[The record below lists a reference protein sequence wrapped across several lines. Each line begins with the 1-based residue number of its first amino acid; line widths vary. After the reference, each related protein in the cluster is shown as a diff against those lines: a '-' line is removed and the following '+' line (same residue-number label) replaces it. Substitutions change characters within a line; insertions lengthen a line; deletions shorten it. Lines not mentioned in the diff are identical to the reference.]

1 MDPPKVEPL
10 DPEYEEAWNIASQFL
25 FEIMDRARLQ
35 KACGGKYY
43 LPGELAHFFDDL
55 KIPYER
61 GTKGRIKTDLKYA
74 NWRPV
79 RDLQRKISDHALGE
93 YKHLVGEAFIAK
105 HKKEVKQVGALAK
118 ELSEVAKPI
127 VENWKKEVPT
137 YYTERV
143 PSKESER
150 FLKELRSQVIN
161 PWNERVLKKKLE
173 TIPTLCLACGRPII
187 GRAENPHDRRPAL
200 YCTRE
205 CAKYGLK
212 MKLAEQLL
220 KKLAFR
226 GA

>member
-1 MDPPKVEPL
+1 V
-10 DPEYEEAWNIASQFL
+10 
-25 FEIMDRARLQ
+25 
-35 KACGGKYY
+35 
-43 LPGELAHFFDDL
+43 

-79 RDLQRKISDHALGE
+79 RDLQRKIFPRALAE

-150 FLKELRSQVIN
+150 FLKELRLQVIN
-161 PWNERVLKKKLE
+161 PWNNTVLKQKLE
-173 TIPTLCLACGRPII
+173 TIPTLCRACGRPII
-187 GRAENPHDRRPAL
+187 GRAENPHDRRQL
-200 YCTRE
+200 VLHCTRD
-205 CAKYGLK
+205 CANYWNLK
-212 MKLAEQLL
+212 FAV
-220 KKLAFR
+220 
-226 GA
+226 